1 MIKTH
6 TTLNIGHFHTNYCE
20 DFWVTAPITSS
31 QQLIAV
37 LDGCTMGTESAF
49 AAMLFGKTLRS
60 IARELYYEDFL
71 NPSGTLLSGKLREIF
86 RGLFSRLK
94 SIRNQLSLDTHELLT
109 TIVLGVLDQKS
120 RVAEFL
126 TIGDGLICHDGN
138 IVNYEQDDRP
148 DYLGYH
154 LSKDFDSWFDA
165 QTQKLTI
172 KSFNDLS
179 ICTDGI
185 FSFRNFKQPAK
196 QKSEAEIIDFLL
208 INDQLSE
215 HNNCLERKMRIV
227 QQEWQHEVTDDL
239 AIVRIVSS

>member
-1 MIKTH
+1 MIKTF

-20 DFWVTAPITSS
+20 DFWVTAPITGS
-31 QQLIAV
+31 QQLIV
-37 LDGCTMGTESAF
+37 VSDGCTMGTESAF
-49 AAMLFGKTLRS
+49 AAILFGKTLRS
-60 IARELYYEDFL
+60 ISKELYYENFL
-71 NPSGTLLSGKLREIF
+71 NPSDVSLNSKLREIF
-86 RGLFSRLK
+86 RRLFQRLK
-94 SIRNQLSLDTHELLT
+94 SIRNQLSLDTHELLA
-109 TIVLGVLDQKS
+109 TIVLGVIDHRHS
-120 RVAEFL
+120 AAEFL

-154 LSKDFDSWFDA
+154 LSKDFDSWFDT

-172 KSFNDLS
+172 KGFNDLS

-185 FSFRNFKQPAK
+185 FSFRNFKQPDK

-208 INDQLSE
+208 INDQLLK
-215 HNNCLERKMRIV
+215 HNNCLERKTRIV

-239 AIVRIVSS
+239 AIVRLIIT